1 MSEYEEDE
9 ILCAIT
15 GMAPSENEL
24 ENAED
29 GIPEGWI
36 KLIAER
42 KFINPKWEAIQM
54 VKQGL
59 MQQTLAGIPEK
70 DRENQLINVAI
81 QVEAQFALL
90 EDQTDQYFTISEEV
104 LIAPPE
110 SNEYVQKAVS
120 DTMSMMGF
128 AEIFQVEEEEGEEE
142 EEEVQAETESIEEK
156 AKETEKA

>member
-1 MSEYEEDE
+1 MSEYDEDE

-15 GMAPSENEL
+15 GIAPSENEL
-24 ENAED
+24 ESAED

-59 MQQTLAGIPEK
+59 MQQTLATIPEK

-81 QVEAQFALL
+81 QVEAQFSLL

-120 DTMSMMGF
+120 DTMTMMGF
-128 AEIFQVEEEEGEEE
+128 AEIFQVDDEEEDEEEEKE
-142 EEEVQAETESIEEK
+142 AIEEK
-156 AKETEKA
+156 AAETEKA

>member
-1 MSEYEEDE
+1 MSEYDEDE

-59 MQQTLAGIPEK
+59 MQQTLATIPEK

-120 DTMSMMGF
+120 DTMTMMGF
-128 AEIFQVEEEEGEEE
+128 AEIFQVDDEEE
-142 EEEVQAETESIEEK
+142 EEEEEKEAIEEK
-156 AKETEKA
+156 AAETEKA

>member
-1 MSEYEEDE
+1 MSEYDEDE

-15 GMAPSENEL
+15 GIAPSENEL
-24 ENAED
+24 ESAED

-59 MQQTLAGIPEK
+59 MQQTLATIPEK

-120 DTMSMMGF
+120 DTMTMMGF
-128 AEIFQVEEEEGEEE
+128 AEIFQVDDEEEDEEEEKE
-142 EEEVQAETESIEEK
+142 AIEEK
-156 AKETEKA
+156 AAETEKA

>member
-1 MSEYEEDE
+1 MSEYDEDE

-59 MQQTLAGIPEK
+59 MQQTLATIPEK

-120 DTMSMMGF
+120 DTMTMMGF
-128 AEIFQVEEEEGEEE
+128 AEIFQVDDEEEDEEEEKE
-142 EEEVQAETESIEEK
+142 AIEEK
-156 AKETEKA
+156 AAETEKA